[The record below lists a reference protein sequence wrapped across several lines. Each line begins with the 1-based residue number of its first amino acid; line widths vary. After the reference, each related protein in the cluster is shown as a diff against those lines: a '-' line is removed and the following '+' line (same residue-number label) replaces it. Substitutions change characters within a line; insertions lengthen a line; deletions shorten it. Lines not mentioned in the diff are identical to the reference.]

1 MSRTGMSRTANA
13 TATTA
18 AASAQRRTPAPGGP
32 RRRRARFLL
41 AGALAAVLLT
51 GAAEAAATAVV
62 EDRVEDALRPRLG
75 PTRADLHGSGL
86 LALLRG
92 RADGATVSGD
102 DAPLGP
108 VTGAAV
114 RLDLDGIALRGS
126 GRGTVDAAHGR
137 ITVPAGAVRAWLGR
151 SGLPVSEVAP
161 DPAAGTLR
169 LGLGPGGALTVTLR
183 PELRDGRLGFALDG
197 ASLMGAP
204 APERLTQG
212 IRERLADRPPAPA
225 GPALEPTGV
234 RVTTR
239 GVEVTVG
246 GTDLRPDGPG

>member
-1 MSRTGMSRTANA
+1 MTPTA
-13 TATTA
+13 TA
-18 AASAQRRTPAPGGP
+18 SPQRPTPAPRAP
-32 RRRRARFLL
+32 RRRRRVRLLL
-41 AGALAAVLLT
+41 AGALAAALLT

-62 EDRVEDALRPRLG
+62 EDRIEDALRPRLG

-86 LALLRG
+86 LALARG
-92 RADGATVSGD
+92 RAAGVTVSGD

-114 RLDLDGIALRGS
+114 RLDLDGTALRGS
-126 GRGTVDAAHGR
+126 GRGTVDAVHGR
-137 ITVPAGAVRAWLGR
+137 ITVPADAVRAWLGS

-169 LGLGPGGALTVTLR
+169 LGVGPGGALTVTLR

-204 APERLTQG
+204 APERLTQN
-212 IRERLADRPPAPA
+212 IRDRLAARSPAPP
-225 GPALEPTGV
+225 GPALGPTAV
-234 RVTTR
+234 RVTGR
-239 GVEVTVG
+239 GVELTV
-246 GTDLRPDGPG
+246 DARRLRLEGPG